1 MNGKFLGICDDRR
14 RGARVLLAMS
24 GGVDSAV
31 AAVKLQEAGYDV
43 VAMTMKNYCYGDVE
57 VPERS
62 CCSLDAIEDA
72 RSVCDRV
79 GIRHMVVSTEEI
91 FGTEVYSNF
100 LSEYRDGRTPNPCVR
115 CNSVVRF
122 HTLLD
127 YAARMDVDYVATGHY
142 ARLFRSE
149 DGRLRTARPAY
160 LAKDQ
165 SYFLSG
171 LHDGDLD
178 RVIFPLGDYEKLEV
192 RAAARVAGL
201 DVADKPESQEVCFIP
216 DGTLREFLDGKVP
229 LVPGDIE
236 NANGEVVGR
245 HHGLAAYTV
254 GQRRGLGISAPDP
267 LYVVRLECERN
278 VLVVGGNEDLFE
290 DRLSCRLSWFDRSY
304 DGATNG
310 RLGAQIRSRHSAQPV
325 AAVALGHERAVVQ
338 FVEPQRAIAP
348 GQTIAFYDG
357 DVVVGAGVIEQSGP
371 SCA

>member
-1 MNGKFLGICDDRR
+1 MNGRYLDITDERR

-31 AAVKLQEAGYDV
+31 AAVKLREAGFDV
-43 VAMTMKNYCYGDVE
+43 IGMTMKNYCYGDID

-72 RSVCDRV
+72 RGVCERV
-79 GIRHMVVSTEEI
+79 GVRHMVVSTEEI
-91 FGTEVYSNF
+91 FGAEVYNNF

-115 CNSVVRF
+115 CNSIVRF
-122 HTLLD
+122 QTLLD

-142 ARLFRSE
+142 ARVFRGD
-149 DGRLRTARPAY
+149 DGGLRTARPAY

-171 LHDGDLD
+171 LHDGDLE
-178 RVIFPLGDYEKLEV
+178 RVIFPLGDYEKPQV
-192 RAAARVAGL
+192 RSAARTAGL
-201 DVADKPESQEVCFIP
+201 DVAEKPESQEVCFIP
-216 DGTLREFLDGKVP
+216 DGTLRAFLDGKVP

-236 NANGEVVGR
+236 STGGEVLGR
-245 HHGLAAYTV
+245 HGGLAAYTV
-254 GQRRGLGISAPDP
+254 GQRRGLGISAPEP
-267 LYVVRLECERN
+267 LYVVRLDRERN
-278 VLVVGGNEDLFE
+278 VLVVGGEAELYE
-290 DRLSCRLSWFDRSY
+290 RRLSCRLAWFDERY
-304 DGATNG
+304 AGDGSG
-310 RLGAQIRSRHSAQPV
+310 RLGAQIRSRHTAQPV
-325 AAVALGHERAVVQ
+325 ASVSLVRDRAGVE

-371 SCA
+371 ASG